1 MALGWMHD
9 TLTRQFLVKICAVG
23 WIGTTLGGITR
34 PPGNVPFEDLTT
46 IAFLI
51 ILHRF

>member
-23 WIGTTLGGITR
+23 WIGTTYSGSSL
-34 PPGNVPFEDLTT
+34 PPGNIPLEDRTA
-46 IAFLI
+46 IAFLF
-51 ILHRF
+51 ILHQF